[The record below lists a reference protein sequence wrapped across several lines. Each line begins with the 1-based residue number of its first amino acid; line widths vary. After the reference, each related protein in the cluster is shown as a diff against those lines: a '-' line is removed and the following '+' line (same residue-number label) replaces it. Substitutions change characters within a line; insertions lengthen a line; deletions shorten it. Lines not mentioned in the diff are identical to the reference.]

1 MTSKRRTTSVQ
12 RKDKNLKVRRET
24 LKDLNARVKAEKV
37 KGGVKD
43 PTLGCQ
49 R

>member
-1 MTSKRRTTSVQ
+1 MTTKRRTTSVQ

-24 LKDLNARVKAEKV
+24 IKDLDVKIKAEKV

>member
-12 RKDKNLKVRRET
+12 RKEKNPKVKRET
-24 LKDLNARVKAEKV
+24 IKDLTVRIKAEKI